1 MGMET
6 SISVR
11 TTFTN
16 GFVLEK
22 DIIYMCKH
30 WNVRSLLLNTL
41 HLSGSDGG
49 TYKINRSDLYDI
61 RSEFYALITKT
72 HPDELHN
79 EWDRGD
85 LIHFYE
91 MIGHCIGELEA
102 AYRYTNKD
110 IPFYLY
116 YEDEIEDVTF
126 DISELCVDKIE
137 VHFEDSP

>member
-1 MGMET
+1 MET
-6 SISVR
+6 SISIR

-22 DIIYMCKH
+22 DIVYMCKY
-30 WNVRSLLLNTL
+30 WNVRSLMLNTL

-49 TYKINRSDLYDI
+49 SYKINRSDIYDL
-61 RSEFYALITKT
+61 RTAFYTLITKT
-72 HPDELHN
+72 PPDEIHN
-79 EWDRGD
+79 NWDRGD
-85 LIHFYE
+85 LVHFYE

-137 VHFEDSP
+137 IFFEDSP